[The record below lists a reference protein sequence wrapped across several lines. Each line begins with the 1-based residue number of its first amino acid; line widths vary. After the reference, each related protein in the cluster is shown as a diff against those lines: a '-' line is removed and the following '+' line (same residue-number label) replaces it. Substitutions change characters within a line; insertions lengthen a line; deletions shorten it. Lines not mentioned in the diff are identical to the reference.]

1 MLSPD
6 DLKRLVER
14 LHDVQPKWYDLGLQ
28 LGVPSGNL
36 DALEKDSPE
45 SSVAFRKMLKQWL
58 AGKEP
63 SLEQLSEALQTKSV
77 GQDRLGQDI
86 LLETCELVSV

>member
-6 DLKRLVER
+6 DLKQLVER
-14 LHDVQPKWYDLGLQ
+14 LHPVQPKWYDLGLQ
-28 LGVPSGNL
+28 LGIPSGNL
-36 DALEKDSPE
+36 DVIKSDNETSA
-45 SSVAFRKMLKQWL
+45 AFREMLKQWL

-63 SLEQLSEALQTKSV
+63 SLEQLSEALQTKTV
-77 GQDRLGQDI
+77 GQDWLGQDI